1 MELYKETCNKIT
13 GLNKEVMEEAQKRL
27 DYLLKPQ
34 GSLGKLEE
42 IAKQLSGI
50 TGRINNDVTKRVI
63 VAMCADNGIYEEG
76 VASYPQEISTLVAET
91 MCSGLSGVAVL
102 AHHAG
107 AKMHV
112 VDLGLKGTVKNSGI
126 IRKKIRAEGTLNF
139 AKGPAMTKDDAIKA
153 IEIGIEE
160 TNKLIDE
167 GYQLVGTGEVGIA
180 NTTTSS
186 AILYA
191 FTGESL
197 DLLVGRGAG
206 LSDEALAKKKEI
218 IKKGVEL
225 NKPDVSDPIDVLA
238 KVGGFDIAGLVGV
251 YLASA
256 ARKTPAV
263 IDGFISG
270 VAAVIAYKLNP
281 LSKEYMIPS
290 HITDEP
296 GGKIIT
302 NILGKE
308 SMLNMH
314 MRLGEGTG
322 CALAFHIIEA
332 ATAMMNKMGTF
343 GDIGM

>member
-13 GLNKEVMEEAQKRL
+13 GLDKEVMEEAQKRL

-42 IAKQLSGI
+42 IAKQLAGI
-50 TGRINNDVTKRVI
+50 TGKINNDVTKRVI
-63 VAMCADNGIYEEG
+63 VAMCGDNGIYEEG
-76 VASYPQEISTLVAET
+76 VASYPQEVSTLVAET
-91 MCSGLSGVAVL
+91 MCNGLSGVAVL
-102 AHHAG
+102 SRHAG

-112 VDLGLKGTVKNSGI
+112 VDLGLKGEVKDNKI
-126 IRKKIRAEGTLNF
+126 INRKIRNEGTGNF
-139 AKGPAMTKDDAIKA
+139 AKGPAMTKDEAVKA

-167 GYQLVGTGEVGIA
+167 GYQLAGTGEVGIA

-206 LSDEALAKKKEI
+206 LSDEGLTKKKEV

-225 NKPDVSDPIDVLA
+225 NKPDVNDPVDVLA

-256 ARKTPAV
+256 ARKIPVV

-270 VAAVIAYKLNP
+270 VAAVIAYKISP
-281 LSKEYMIPS
+281 LSAEYMIPS

-296 GGKIIT
+296 GGKIISE
-302 NILGKE
+302 ILGKE

-332 ATAMMNKMGTF
+332 AARMMNEMGTF